1 VPEEDKPIPPE
12 PFVYETDLASAQ
24 KEVASL
30 EPVPQSSPTTVLDDI
45 PEPFAPA
52 PVPDQSI
59 SQDLIFAL
67 VLDLNEHAKD
77 HSQDD

>member
-1 VPEEDKPIPPE
+1 MPEEDKPIPPE

-52 PVPDQSI
+52 PVP
-59 SQDLIFAL
+59 
-67 VLDLNEHAKD
+67 N
-77 HSQDD
+77 